1 MQKENRKLNEADLQY
16 FESYGNDEIHKEM
29 LQDEERINAYRL
41 ALSSLSEKKVVI
53 DVGAG
58 TGILSMIAMDYGATC
73 VYAIEMSKI
82 CHAAIQNFQKKT
94 YRRKISMHQC
104 LAEEFTLGNEKAD
117 LIVSE
122 WMGYFLIFEN
132 MLPSVLA
139 VRDNCLKEDGV
150 IIPKEA
156 SLHIVGYFGDC
167 KNDEDNEEH
176 KQNCD
181 YIEAIVATIEESQ
194 IATRKSC
201 ILDINLLTV

>member
-1 MQKENRKLNEADLQY
+1 
-16 FESYGNDEIHKEM
+16 M
-29 LQDEERINAYRL
+29 LQDGERINAYRM
-41 ALSSLSEKKVVI
+41 ALSLLSHKKVVV

-82 CHAAIQNFQKKT
+82 CQVAIKNFQKKT

-104 LAEEFTLGNEKAD
+104 LAEEFTLGNDKAD

-139 VRDNCLKEDGV
+139 VRDNCLKEDGA

-156 SLHIVGYFGDC
+156 SLYIVGYFGDC
-167 KNDEDNEEH
+167 KDEENHEPD
-176 KQNCD
+176 KQNSD
-181 YIEAIVATIEESQ
+181 YIEAIVATIEETQ

-201 ILDINLLTV
+201 IFDINLLTV

>member
-1 MQKENRKLNEADLQY
+1 
-16 FESYGNDEIHKEM
+16 
-29 LQDEERINAYRL
+29 
-41 ALSSLSEKKVVI
+41 
-53 DVGAG
+53 
-58 TGILSMIAMDYGATC
+58 
-73 VYAIEMSKI
+73 
-82 CHAAIQNFQKKT
+82 
-94 YRRKISMHQC
+94 MHQC

-167 KNDEDNEEH
+167 KNDENNEEH